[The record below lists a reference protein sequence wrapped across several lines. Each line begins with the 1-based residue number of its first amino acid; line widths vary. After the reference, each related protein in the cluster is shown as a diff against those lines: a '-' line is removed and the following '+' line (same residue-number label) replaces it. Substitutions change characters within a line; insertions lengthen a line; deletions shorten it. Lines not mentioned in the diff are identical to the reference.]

1 MPCFAK
7 NMYQAA
13 KEAFHIFNKKKLSL
27 ETEIYLYVYI
37 VSIKVHF
44 IFTFF
49 YEGSLKDHLKCFK
62 EPCSSPQSKEHFCSS

>member
-49 YEGSLKDHLKCFK
+49 MKVL
-62 EPCSSPQSKEHFCSS
+62 